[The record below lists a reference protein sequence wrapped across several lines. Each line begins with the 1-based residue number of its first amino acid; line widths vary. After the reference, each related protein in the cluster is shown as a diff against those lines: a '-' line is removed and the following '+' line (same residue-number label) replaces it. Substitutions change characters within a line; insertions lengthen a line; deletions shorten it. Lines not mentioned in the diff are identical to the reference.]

1 MYRVVKVGNLT
12 IPRGPVTFIH
22 ADRITDCSCK
32 VDGDQATGTVTFK
45 VPKLYQGKVDYMAR
59 RTDDKWQIVEF
70 AMPGRDIHVVRG
82 DDGKWKK
89 K

>member
-70 AMPGRDIHVVRG
+70 TMPGRDIHVVRG
-82 DDGKWKK
+82 DDGNWKK